1 MDAES
6 GNLNV
11 EDTNQMP
18 EENKSEPEE
27 DDDYEQMYNDL
38 IGKGNDYDQIWH
50 CSNKSIALKEVHKT
64 SSNLSISL
72 RVDTPS

>member
-6 GNLNV
+6 GNSNV

-38 IGKGNDYDQIWH
+38 IGKGDDYYQI
-50 CSNKSIALKEVHKT
+50 
-64 SSNLSISL
+64 
-72 RVDTPS
+72 